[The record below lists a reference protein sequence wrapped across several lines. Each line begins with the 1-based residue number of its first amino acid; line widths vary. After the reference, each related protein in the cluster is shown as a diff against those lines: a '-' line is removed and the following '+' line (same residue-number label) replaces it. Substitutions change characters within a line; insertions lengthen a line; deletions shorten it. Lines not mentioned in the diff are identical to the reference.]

1 MRMDW
6 LPSAKYQNYAP
17 IQFARFGNIRYF
29 CKIALKLGCC
39 YEKTDTC
46 VGYNHYDA
54 LTVTAQGVD
63 GIKRNSSYL
72 YGEGGGVTLQAAK
85 EAALADLIQ
94 KISVTVHSDFTSKE
108 RELNQDGNV
117 TSDAE
122 YQSII
127 RSYSTATLTNVKTI
141 VLKPEPDASVFLY
154 IAKSE
159 IDRIF
164 ESRVAKAK
172 EFVGNADEALKNGQI
187 DDALRYYYWS
197 YCLVKSLRY
206 PNEAKIFVDG
216 QERSLLAWLPTR
228 IDDVMGKV
236 KVQSRRTADNTYE
249 ITATYDGRPVRSMD
263 YTYFD
268 GVDNSPVYSI
278 LDGKG
283 LVELRPGM
291 AMDAVQLKLE
301 YEFRGLSR
309 NDSEVEAVVGAMK
322 PAVYR
327 RAYHRVALD
336 GAAAPAESTSTDV
349 NGSMQS
355 PLALTDMGTLGTAV
369 MKPVMQALRSGSI
382 EQCRKKFTA
391 EGWEEFSKLMGYG
404 KVTLMD
410 DIHLDY
416 FADGDCVVC
425 RGLPVS
431 CRFNRGRVFNEKLSF
446 YIDSNSKQI
455 THVAMGLGREAMNDV
470 VLGHLDWSEKSR
482 TRIVGFLED
491 YRTSYATKNLEYLD
505 KVFDDN
511 AVIVLGKRLQVA
523 PQLNKEGYM
532 NNHRVQF
539 TQLTKREFLRNL
551 RRQFQSKDYINLH
564 FSQNRIYQLQKG
576 VERYGIEIK
585 QDYYSSN
592 YGDTGYLTMIF
603 DLTNPDQ
610 PVIHVRT
617 WQEQPDPNF
626 GVVSPADF

>member
-1 MRMDW
+1 MKR
-6 LPSAKYQNYAP
+6 L
-17 IQFARFGNIRYF
+17 IL
-29 CKIALKLGCC
+29 ALGIII
-39 YEKTDTC
+39 TM
-46 VGYNHYDA
+46 A

-85 EAALADLIQ
+85 EAAIADLIQ

-336 GAAAPAESTSTDV
+336 GAASPAESTSTDV

-491 YRTSYATKNLEYLD
+491 YRTAYATKNLEYLD

-592 YGDTGYLTMIF
+592 YGDTGYLTLIF

>member
-1 MRMDW
+1 MKRLILAWGIIIMM
-6 LPSAKYQNYAP
+6 
-17 IQFARFGNIRYF
+17 
-29 CKIALKLGCC
+29 
-39 YEKTDTC
+39 
-46 VGYNHYDA
+46 A

-336 GAAAPAESTSTDV
+336 GAASPAESTSTDV

-382 EQCRKKFTA
+382 EQCRQKFTA
-391 EGWEEFSKLMGYG
+391 DGWEEFSKLMGYG

-491 YRTSYATKNLEYLD
+491 YRTAYATKNLEYLD

-610 PVIHVRT
+610 PVIHMRT

>member
-1 MRMDW
+1 MKR
-6 LPSAKYQNYAP
+6 LTL
-17 IQFARFGNIRYF
+17 
-29 CKIALKLGCC
+29 ALGIII
-39 YEKTDTC
+39 TM
-46 VGYNHYDA
+46 A

-336 GAAAPAESTSTDV
+336 GAASPAESTSTDV

-404 KVTLMD
+404 KVSLMD

-491 YRTSYATKNLEYLD
+491 YRTAYATKNLEYLD

-592 YGDTGYLTMIF
+592 YGDTGYLTLIF

>member
-1 MRMDW
+1 MKR
-6 LPSAKYQNYAP
+6 L
-17 IQFARFGNIRYF
+17 IL
-29 CKIALKLGCC
+29 ALGIII
-39 YEKTDTC
+39 TM
-46 VGYNHYDA
+46 A
-54 LTVTAQGVD
+54 LTVMAQGVD

-278 LDGKG
+278 LDGRG

-336 GAAAPAESTSTDV
+336 GAASPAESTSTDV

-491 YRTSYATKNLEYLD
+491 YRTAYATKNLEYLD

-592 YGDTGYLTMIF
+592 YGDTGYLTLIF

-617 WQEQPDPNF
+617 WKEQPDPNF

>member
-1 MRMDW
+1 MKR
-6 LPSAKYQNYAP
+6 L
-17 IQFARFGNIRYF
+17 IL
-29 CKIALKLGCC
+29 ALGVII
-39 YEKTDTC
+39 TM
-46 VGYNHYDA
+46 A
-54 LTVTAQGVD
+54 LTVMAQGVD

-263 YTYFD
+263 CTYFD

-336 GAAAPAESTSTDV
+336 GAASPAESTSTDV

-382 EQCRKKFTA
+382 EQCRQKFTA

-491 YRTSYATKNLEYLD
+491 YRTAYATKNLEYLD

-592 YGDTGYLTMIF
+592 YGDTGYLTLIF

>member
-1 MRMDW
+1 MKR
-6 LPSAKYQNYAP
+6 LTL
-17 IQFARFGNIRYF
+17 
-29 CKIALKLGCC
+29 ALGIII
-39 YEKTDTC
+39 TM
-46 VGYNHYDA
+46 A

-216 QERSLLAWLPTR
+216 QEHSLLAWLPTR

-236 KVQSRRTADNTYE
+236 KVQSRRMADNTYE

-336 GAAAPAESTSTDV
+336 GAASPAESTSTDV

-355 PLALTDMGTLGTAV
+355 PLALSDMGTLGTAV

-491 YRTSYATKNLEYLD
+491 YRTAYATKNLEYLD

-592 YGDTGYLTMIF
+592 YGDTGYLTLIF

>member
-1 MRMDW
+1 MKR
-6 LPSAKYQNYAP
+6 L
-17 IQFARFGNIRYF
+17 IL
-29 CKIALKLGCC
+29 ALGIII
-39 YEKTDTC
+39 TM
-46 VGYNHYDA
+46 A
-54 LTVTAQGVD
+54 LTVKAQGVD

-336 GAAAPAESTSTDV
+336 GAASPAESTSTDV

-491 YRTSYATKNLEYLD
+491 YRTAYATKNLEYLD

-576 VERYGIEIK
+576 VECYGIEIK

-592 YGDTGYLTMIF
+592 YGDTGYLTLIF

>member
-1 MRMDW
+1 M
-6 LPSAKYQNYAP
+6 
-17 IQFARFGNIRYF
+17 
-29 CKIALKLGCC
+29 
-39 YEKTDTC
+39 
-46 VGYNHYDA
+46 A

-336 GAAAPAESTSTDV
+336 GAASPAESTSTDV

-491 YRTSYATKNLEYLD
+491 YRTAYATKNLEYLD

>member
-1 MRMDW
+1 M
-6 LPSAKYQNYAP
+6 
-17 IQFARFGNIRYF
+17 
-29 CKIALKLGCC
+29 
-39 YEKTDTC
+39 
-46 VGYNHYDA
+46 A

-336 GAAAPAESTSTDV
+336 GAASPAESTSTDV

-491 YRTSYATKNLEYLD
+491 YRTAYATKNLEYLD
-505 KVFDDN
+505 KIFDDN

-592 YGDTGYLTMIF
+592 YGDTGYLTLIF

>member
-1 MRMDW
+1 MKR
-6 LPSAKYQNYAP
+6 LTL
-17 IQFARFGNIRYF
+17 
-29 CKIALKLGCC
+29 ALGIII
-39 YEKTDTC
+39 TM
-46 VGYNHYDA
+46 A

-108 RELNQDGNV
+108 HELNQDGNV

-216 QERSLLAWLPTR
+216 QERSLLAWLSTR

-336 GAAAPAESTSTDV
+336 GAASPAESTSTDV

-491 YRTSYATKNLEYLD
+491 YRTAYATKNLEYLD

-592 YGDTGYLTMIF
+592 YGDTGYLTLIF

>member
-1 MRMDW
+1 MKR
-6 LPSAKYQNYAP
+6 LTL
-17 IQFARFGNIRYF
+17 
-29 CKIALKLGCC
+29 ALCIII
-39 YEKTDTC
+39 TM
-46 VGYNHYDA
+46 A

-216 QERSLLAWLPTR
+216 QERSLLVWLPTR

-236 KVQSRRTADNTYE
+236 KVQSRRMADNTYE

-336 GAAAPAESTSTDV
+336 GAASPEESTSTDV

-355 PLALTDMGTLGTAV
+355 PLALSDMGTLGTAV

-491 YRTSYATKNLEYLD
+491 YRTAYATKNLEYLD

-592 YGDTGYLTMIF
+592 YGDTGYLTLIF

>member
-1 MRMDW
+1 MKR
-6 LPSAKYQNYAP
+6 LTL
-17 IQFARFGNIRYF
+17 
-29 CKIALKLGCC
+29 ALGIII
-39 YEKTDTC
+39 TM
-46 VGYNHYDA
+46 A

-117 TSDAE
+117 TSGAE

-336 GAAAPAESTSTDV
+336 GAASPAESTSTDV

-491 YRTSYATKNLEYLD
+491 YRTAYATKNLEYLD

>member
-1 MRMDW
+1 MKR
-6 LPSAKYQNYAP
+6 L
-17 IQFARFGNIRYF
+17 IL
-29 CKIALKLGCC
+29 ALGIII
-39 YEKTDTC
+39 TM
-46 VGYNHYDA
+46 A

-117 TSDAE
+117 TSNAE

-336 GAAAPAESTSTDV
+336 GAASPAESTSTDV

-382 EQCRKKFTA
+382 ERCRQKFTA

-491 YRTSYATKNLEYLD
+491 YRTAYATKNLEYLD

-592 YGDTGYLTMIF
+592 YGDTGYLTLIF

>member
-1 MRMDW
+1 M
-6 LPSAKYQNYAP
+6 
-17 IQFARFGNIRYF
+17 
-29 CKIALKLGCC
+29 
-39 YEKTDTC
+39 
-46 VGYNHYDA
+46 A

-336 GAAAPAESTSTDV
+336 GAASPAESTSTDV

-491 YRTSYATKNLEYLD
+491 YRTAYATKNLEYLD

-523 PQLNKEGYM
+523 PQLNKEGYI

-539 TQLTKREFLRNL
+539 TQLTKREFLCNL

-592 YGDTGYLTMIF
+592 YGDTGYLTLIF

>member
-1 MRMDW
+1 M
-6 LPSAKYQNYAP
+6 
-17 IQFARFGNIRYF
+17 
-29 CKIALKLGCC
+29 
-39 YEKTDTC
+39 
-46 VGYNHYDA
+46 A

-72 YGEGGGVTLQAAK
+72 YGEGGGATLQAAK

-336 GAAAPAESTSTDV
+336 GAASPAESTSTDV

-369 MKPVMQALRSGSI
+369 MKPVMQALRSGFL

-491 YRTSYATKNLEYLD
+491 YRTAYATKNLEYLD

-592 YGDTGYLTMIF
+592 YGDTGYLTLIF

>member
-1 MRMDW
+1 MKR
-6 LPSAKYQNYAP
+6 LTL
-17 IQFARFGNIRYF
+17 
-29 CKIALKLGCC
+29 ALGIII
-39 YEKTDTC
+39 TM
-46 VGYNHYDA
+46 A

-336 GAAAPAESTSTDV
+336 GAASPAESTSTDV

-355 PLALTDMGTLGTAV
+355 PLALPDMGTLGTAV

-491 YRTSYATKNLEYLD
+491 YRTAYATKNLEYLD

-592 YGDTGYLTMIF
+592 YGDTGYLTLIF

>member
-1 MRMDW
+1 MKK
-6 LPSAKYQNYAP
+6 LTL
-17 IQFARFGNIRYF
+17 
-29 CKIALKLGCC
+29 ALGIII
-39 YEKTDTC
+39 TM
-46 VGYNHYDA
+46 A

-72 YGEGGGVTLQAAK
+72 YGEGGGATLQAAK

-187 DDALRYYYWS
+187 DDAFRYYYWS

-336 GAAAPAESTSTDV
+336 GAASPAESTSTDV

-491 YRTSYATKNLEYLD
+491 YRTAYATKNLEYLD

-592 YGDTGYLTMIF
+592 YGDTGYLTLIF

>member
-1 MRMDW
+1 MKR
-6 LPSAKYQNYAP
+6 LTL
-17 IQFARFGNIRYF
+17 
-29 CKIALKLGCC
+29 ALGIII
-39 YEKTDTC
+39 TM
-46 VGYNHYDA
+46 A

-336 GAAAPAESTSTDV
+336 GAASPAESTSTDV

-355 PLALTDMGTLGTAV
+355 PLALTNMGTLGTAV

-382 EQCRKKFTA
+382 EQCRQKFTA

-491 YRTSYATKNLEYLD
+491 YRTAYATKNLEYLD

-551 RRQFQSKDYINLH
+551 LRQFQSKDYINLH

-592 YGDTGYLTMIF
+592 YGDTGYLTLIF

>member
-1 MRMDW
+1 MKR
-6 LPSAKYQNYAP
+6 LTL
-17 IQFARFGNIRYF
+17 
-29 CKIALKLGCC
+29 ALGIII
-39 YEKTDTC
+39 TM
-46 VGYNHYDA
+46 A
-54 LTVTAQGVD
+54 LTVMAQGVD

-72 YGEGGGVTLQAAK
+72 YGEGGGATLQAAK

-309 NDSEVEAVVGAMK
+309 NDSEVDAVVGAMK

-336 GAAAPAESTSTDV
+336 GAASPAESTSTDV

-355 PLALTDMGTLGTAV
+355 PLALTNMGTLGTAV

-491 YRTSYATKNLEYLD
+491 YRTAYATKNLEYLD

-592 YGDTGYLTMIF
+592 YGDTGYLTLIF

>member
-1 MRMDW
+1 MKR
-6 LPSAKYQNYAP
+6 LTL
-17 IQFARFGNIRYF
+17 
-29 CKIALKLGCC
+29 ALCIII
-39 YEKTDTC
+39 TM
-46 VGYNHYDA
+46 A

-327 RAYHRVALD
+327 RACHRVALD
-336 GAAAPAESTSTDV
+336 GAASPAESTSTDV

-491 YRTSYATKNLEYLD
+491 YRTAYATKNLEYLD

-592 YGDTGYLTMIF
+592 YGDTGYLTLIF

>member
-1 MRMDW
+1 MKR
-6 LPSAKYQNYAP
+6 LTL
-17 IQFARFGNIRYF
+17 
-29 CKIALKLGCC
+29 ALGIII
-39 YEKTDTC
+39 TM
-46 VGYNHYDA
+46 A
-54 LTVTAQGVD
+54 LTVMAQGVD

-249 ITATYDGRPVRSMD
+249 ITATYDDRPVRSMD

-336 GAAAPAESTSTDV
+336 GAASPAESTSTDV

-355 PLALTDMGTLGTAV
+355 PLALTNMGTLGTAV

-491 YRTSYATKNLEYLD
+491 YRTAYATKNLEYLD

-592 YGDTGYLTMIF
+592 YGDTGYLTLIF
-603 DLTNPDQ
+603 DLTNLDQ

>member
-1 MRMDW
+1 MKR
-6 LPSAKYQNYAP
+6 LTL
-17 IQFARFGNIRYF
+17 
-29 CKIALKLGCC
+29 ALGIII
-39 YEKTDTC
+39 TM
-46 VGYNHYDA
+46 A

-236 KVQSRRTADNTYE
+236 KVQSRRMADNTYE

-336 GAAAPAESTSTDV
+336 DGASPAESTSTDV

-491 YRTSYATKNLEYLD
+491 YRTAYATKNLEYLD

-532 NNHRVQF
+532 NNYRVQF

-592 YGDTGYLTMIF
+592 YGDTGYLTLIF

>member
-1 MRMDW
+1 MKR
-6 LPSAKYQNYAP
+6 LTL
-17 IQFARFGNIRYF
+17 
-29 CKIALKLGCC
+29 ALGIII
-39 YEKTDTC
+39 TM
-46 VGYNHYDA
+46 A

-236 KVQSRRTADNTYE
+236 KVQSRRMADNTYE

-301 YEFRGLSR
+301 YEFRGLSC

-336 GAAAPAESTSTDV
+336 DGASPAESTSTDV

-491 YRTSYATKNLEYLD
+491 YRTAYATKNLEYLD

-532 NNHRVQF
+532 NNYRVQF

-592 YGDTGYLTMIF
+592 YGDTGYLTLIF

>member
-1 MRMDW
+1 MKRLILAWGIIITM
-6 LPSAKYQNYAP
+6 
-17 IQFARFGNIRYF
+17 
-29 CKIALKLGCC
+29 
-39 YEKTDTC
+39 
-46 VGYNHYDA
+46 A
-54 LTVTAQGVD
+54 LTVTAQGVN

-336 GAAAPAESTSTDV
+336 GAASPAESTSTDV

-382 EQCRKKFTA
+382 EQCRQKFTA

-491 YRTSYATKNLEYLD
+491 YRTAYATKNLEYLD

-592 YGDTGYLTMIF
+592 YGDTGYLTLIF

>member
-1 MRMDW
+1 MKR
-6 LPSAKYQNYAP
+6 LTL
-17 IQFARFGNIRYF
+17 
-29 CKIALKLGCC
+29 ALGIII
-39 YEKTDTC
+39 TM
-46 VGYNHYDA
+46 A

-336 GAAAPAESTSTDV
+336 GAASPAESTSTDV

-491 YRTSYATKNLEYLD
+491 YRTAYATKNLEYLD
-505 KVFDDN
+505 KVCDDN

-592 YGDTGYLTMIF
+592 YGDTGYLTLIF

>member
-1 MRMDW
+1 MKR
-6 LPSAKYQNYAP
+6 LTL
-17 IQFARFGNIRYF
+17 
-29 CKIALKLGCC
+29 ALCIII
-39 YEKTDTC
+39 TM
-46 VGYNHYDA
+46 A

-216 QERSLLAWLPTR
+216 QERSLLVWLPTR

-336 GAAAPAESTSTDV
+336 GAASPEESTSTDV

-382 EQCRKKFTA
+382 EQCRQKFTA

-491 YRTSYATKNLEYLD
+491 YRTAYATKNLEYLD

-592 YGDTGYLTMIF
+592 YGDTGYLTLIF

>member
-1 MRMDW
+1 MKR
-6 LPSAKYQNYAP
+6 LTL
-17 IQFARFGNIRYF
+17 
-29 CKIALKLGCC
+29 ALGIII
-39 YEKTDTC
+39 TM
-46 VGYNHYDA
+46 A

-336 GAAAPAESTSTDV
+336 GAASPAESTSTDV

-369 MKPVMQALRSGSI
+369 MKPVMQALRSGFI

-491 YRTSYATKNLEYLD
+491 YRTAYATKNLEYLD

-592 YGDTGYLTMIF
+592 YGDTGYLTLIF

-610 PVIHVRT
+610 PVIHVRA

>member
-1 MRMDW
+1 MKR
-6 LPSAKYQNYAP
+6 L
-17 IQFARFGNIRYF
+17 IL
-29 CKIALKLGCC
+29 ALGIII
-39 YEKTDTC
+39 TM
-46 VGYNHYDA
+46 A

-122 YQSII
+122 FQSII

-336 GAAAPAESTSTDV
+336 GVASPEESTSTDV

-491 YRTSYATKNLEYLD
+491 YRTAYATKNLEYLD

-592 YGDTGYLTMIF
+592 YGDTGYLTLIF

>member
-1 MRMDW
+1 MKR
-6 LPSAKYQNYAP
+6 LTL
-17 IQFARFGNIRYF
+17 
-29 CKIALKLGCC
+29 ALGIII
-39 YEKTDTC
+39 TM
-46 VGYNHYDA
+46 A

-336 GAAAPAESTSTDV
+336 GAASPAESTLTDV

-491 YRTSYATKNLEYLD
+491 YRTAYATKNLEYLD

-592 YGDTGYLTMIF
+592 YGDTGYLTLIF

>member
-1 MRMDW
+1 MKR
-6 LPSAKYQNYAP
+6 LTL
-17 IQFARFGNIRYF
+17 
-29 CKIALKLGCC
+29 ALGIII
-39 YEKTDTC
+39 TM
-46 VGYNHYDA
+46 A

-309 NDSEVEAVVGAMK
+309 NDSEVEAVVEAMK

-336 GAAAPAESTSTDV
+336 GAASPAESTSTDV

-491 YRTSYATKNLEYLD
+491 YRTAYATKNLEYLD

-532 NNHRVQF
+532 NNLRVQF

-592 YGDTGYLTMIF
+592 YGDTGYLTLIF

>member
-1 MRMDW
+1 MKR
-6 LPSAKYQNYAP
+6 LTL
-17 IQFARFGNIRYF
+17 
-29 CKIALKLGCC
+29 ALGIII
-39 YEKTDTC
+39 TM
-46 VGYNHYDA
+46 A

-108 RELNQDGNV
+108 HELNQDGNV

-127 RSYSTATLTNVKTI
+127 RSYSTATQTNVKTI

-336 GAAAPAESTSTDV
+336 GAASPAESTSTDV

-491 YRTSYATKNLEYLD
+491 YRTAYATKNLEYLD

-592 YGDTGYLTMIF
+592 YGDTGYLTLIF

>member
-1 MRMDW
+1 MKR
-6 LPSAKYQNYAP
+6 LTL
-17 IQFARFGNIRYF
+17 
-29 CKIALKLGCC
+29 ALCIII
-39 YEKTDTC
+39 TM
-46 VGYNHYDA
+46 A

-206 PNEAKIFVDG
+206 PNEAKILVDG

-336 GAAAPAESTSTDV
+336 GAASPAESTSTDV

-355 PLALTDMGTLGTAV
+355 PLALPDMGTLGTAV

-491 YRTSYATKNLEYLD
+491 YRTAYATKNLEYLD

-592 YGDTGYLTMIF
+592 YGDTGYLTLIF

>member
-1 MRMDW
+1 M
-6 LPSAKYQNYAP
+6 
-17 IQFARFGNIRYF
+17 
-29 CKIALKLGCC
+29 
-39 YEKTDTC
+39 
-46 VGYNHYDA
+46 A

-336 GAAAPAESTSTDV
+336 GAASPAESTLTDV

-369 MKPVMQALRSGSI
+369 MKPVMQALRSGFI

-491 YRTSYATKNLEYLD
+491 YRTAYATKNLEYLD

-592 YGDTGYLTMIF
+592 YGDTGYLTLIF

>member
-1 MRMDW
+1 MKR
-6 LPSAKYQNYAP
+6 LTL
-17 IQFARFGNIRYF
+17 
-29 CKIALKLGCC
+29 ALCIII
-39 YEKTDTC
+39 TM
-46 VGYNHYDA
+46 A
-54 LTVTAQGVD
+54 LTVMAQGVD

-94 KISVTVHSDFTSKE
+94 KISVTVHSNFTSKE

-336 GAAAPAESTSTDV
+336 GAASPAESTSTDV

-355 PLALTDMGTLGTAV
+355 PLALTNMGTLGTAV

-382 EQCRKKFTA
+382 EQCRQKFTA

-491 YRTSYATKNLEYLD
+491 YRTAYATKNLEYLD

-592 YGDTGYLTMIF
+592 YGDTGYLTLIF

-610 PVIHVRT
+610 SVIHVRT

>member
-1 MRMDW
+1 MKR
-6 LPSAKYQNYAP
+6 LTL
-17 IQFARFGNIRYF
+17 
-29 CKIALKLGCC
+29 ALCIII
-39 YEKTDTC
+39 TM
-46 VGYNHYDA
+46 A

-336 GAAAPAESTSTDV
+336 SAASPAESTSTDV

-491 YRTSYATKNLEYLD
+491 YRTAYATKNLEYLD

-592 YGDTGYLTMIF
+592 YGDTGYLTLIF

>member
-1 MRMDW
+1 MKR
-6 LPSAKYQNYAP
+6 L
-17 IQFARFGNIRYF
+17 IL
-29 CKIALKLGCC
+29 ALCIII
-39 YEKTDTC
+39 TM
-46 VGYNHYDA
+46 A

-216 QERSLLAWLPTR
+216 QERSLLAWLPMR

-336 GAAAPAESTSTDV
+336 GAASPAESTSTDV

-491 YRTSYATKNLEYLD
+491 YRTAYATKNLEYLD

-592 YGDTGYLTMIF
+592 YGDTGYLTLIF
-603 DLTNPDQ
+603 DLTNSDQ

>member
-1 MRMDW
+1 MKR
-6 LPSAKYQNYAP
+6 LTL
-17 IQFARFGNIRYF
+17 
-29 CKIALKLGCC
+29 ALGIIIMM
-39 YEKTDTC
+39 
-46 VGYNHYDA
+46 A

-336 GAAAPAESTSTDV
+336 GAASPAESTSTDV

-491 YRTSYATKNLEYLD
+491 YRTAYATKNLEYLD

-576 VERYGIEIK
+576 EERYGIEIK

-592 YGDTGYLTMIF
+592 YGDTGYLTLIF

>member
-1 MRMDW
+1 MKR
-6 LPSAKYQNYAP
+6 LTL
-17 IQFARFGNIRYF
+17 
-29 CKIALKLGCC
+29 ALGIII
-39 YEKTDTC
+39 TM
-46 VGYNHYDA
+46 A
-54 LTVTAQGVD
+54 LTVMAQGVD

-249 ITATYDGRPVRSMD
+249 ITATYDDRPVRSMD

-336 GAAAPAESTSTDV
+336 GAASPAESTSTDV

-355 PLALTDMGTLGTAV
+355 PLALTNMGTLGTAV

-382 EQCRKKFTA
+382 EQCRQKFTA

-491 YRTSYATKNLEYLD
+491 YRTAYATKNLEYLD

-592 YGDTGYLTMIF
+592 YGDTGYLTLIF

>member
-1 MRMDW
+1 M
-6 LPSAKYQNYAP
+6 
-17 IQFARFGNIRYF
+17 
-29 CKIALKLGCC
+29 
-39 YEKTDTC
+39 
-46 VGYNHYDA
+46 A

-336 GAAAPAESTSTDV
+336 GAASPAESTSTDV

-382 EQCRKKFTA
+382 EQCRQKFTA

-491 YRTSYATKNLEYLD
+491 YRTAYATKNLEYLD

-592 YGDTGYLTMIF
+592 YGDTGYLTLIF